1 MGGTFGGLES
11 GRKGETEIFLSFSSL
26 IAVASLW
33 FQLLLECCRLRL

>member
-11 GRKGETEIFLSFSSL
+11 GRKGETRIFLSFSL

-33 FQLLLECCRLRL
+33 LQLLLECYWLRL